1 MTSFDLFYDVNSNP
15 AQYADKWK
23 KETGNKV
30 IGYFCSY
37 APEEI
42 ITAAGALPYRI
53 LAGSAN
59 ISKADAHLQSYS
71 CSLVR
76 GALEDALNGDLD
88 FLDGTVFPNTCDSI
102 QRLSDI
108 WRMNTGFAFHSD
120 VMVPAKLNTASA
132 RDYMTAVLEN
142 FRQELAKQIGTDIT
156 DDHLNEAIGLYNNIR
171 KQLSRLYDLRREAP
185 GVIKSCDIH
194 AVFKAAMVMDRRH
207 LLNELE
213 TLTASLE
220 EPVAAAAHTNRKR
233 IVLSGGLCSMPDIY
247 KTIEESG
254 GVVVWDDFCTGSRYF
269 EGEIKT
275 DGDPLQS
282 IVNRY
287 MDRVVCPAKHSGVTS
302 RGDYLIRA
310 VKENRA
316 DGVIFLLLKF
326 CDPHAFDYPYLKD
339 MLEKE
344 NIPSVLF
351 EIEDQLP
358 SEGQINTRCEAFMEM
373 L

>member
-1 MTSFDLFYDVNSNP
+1 MASFDLFYEIINNP
-15 AQYADKWK
+15 GQYATNWK

-53 LAGSAN
+53 LAGSGS
-59 ISKADAHLQSYS
+59 ISKADAHLQAYS

-76 GALEDALNGDLD
+76 GALEDALNGRLD
-88 FLDGTVFPNTCDSI
+88 FLDGTVFPHTCDSI

-108 WRMNTGFAFHSD
+108 WRMNAGFKFHAD
-120 VMVPAKLNTASA
+120 VLVPAKLNTASA
-132 RDYMTAVLEN
+132 GDYMTSILDKFKKELEKLTGI
-142 FRQELAKQIGTDIT
+142 EIT
-156 DDHLNEAIGLYNNIR
+156 GEKLKEAINIYNSIKKN
-171 KQLSRLYDLRREAP
+171 LFRLYAIRRDAP
-185 GVIKSCDIH
+185 GVIKSSDIH
-194 AVFKAAMVMDRRH
+194 AVFKAAMVMDRRR
-207 LLNELE
+207 LLEELE
-213 TLTASLE
+213 RLTTDLGE
-220 EPVAAAAHTNRKR
+220 KDHTPDTAKKR

-247 KTIEESG
+247 KTIEKSG

-269 EGEIKT
+269 EGEINT
-275 DGDPLQS
+275 RGEPLKS
-282 IVNRY
+282 IADRY
-287 MDRVVCPAKHSGVTS
+287 MERVVCPAKHKSLFS
-302 RGDYLIRA
+302 RGEYLVNAI
-310 VKENRA
+310 KENRA
-316 DGVIFLLLKF
+316 DGVIFFLLKF
-326 CDPHAFDYPYLKD
+326 CDPHAFDYPYMKE

>member
-1 MTSFDLFYDVNSNP
+1 MANFDLFYEIINNP
-15 AQYADKWK
+15 GQYAMNWK
-23 KETGNKV
+23 KETGNMV

-53 LAGSAN
+53 LAGSGS
-59 ISKADAHLQSYS
+59 ISKADAHLQAYS

-76 GALEDALNGDLD
+76 GALEDALNGRLD
-88 FLDGTVFPNTCDSI
+88 FLEGTVFPNTCDSI

-108 WRMNTGFAFHSD
+108 WRMNAGFKFHAD
-120 VMVPAKLNTASA
+120 VMVPAKLNTQSA
-132 RDYMTAVLEN
+132 RDYMTAVLEK
-142 FRQELAKQIGTDIT
+142 FKKELEEHTGIEIT
-156 DDHLNEAIGLYNNIR
+156 EEKLKEAIDMYNGIR
-171 KQLSRLYDLRREAP
+171 KNLSRLYAIRRDAP
-185 GVIKSCDIH
+185 GVIKSSDIH
-194 AVFKAAMVMDRRH
+194 AIFKAAMVMDRRQ
-207 LLNELE
+207 LLEELE
-213 TLTASLE
+213 RLTADLGE
-220 EPVAAAAHTNRKR
+220 KADAPDTAKKR

-247 KTIEESG
+247 KTIENSG
-254 GVVVWDDFCTGSRYF
+254 GAVVWDDFCTGSRYF
-269 EGEIKT
+269 EGDIKT
-275 DGDPLQS
+275 DGDPLKS
-282 IVNRY
+282 ISDRY
-287 MDRVVCPAKHSGVTS
+287 MERVVCPAKHRGVLN
-302 RGDYLIRA
+302 RGEYLINA

-326 CDPHAFDYPYLKD
+326 CDPHAFDYPYMKE

-344 NIPSVLF
+344 NISSVLF

>member
-1 MTSFDLFYDVNSNP
+1 MASFDLFYEIINNP
-15 AQYADKWK
+15 GRYAINWK

-53 LAGSAN
+53 LAGSGS
-59 ISKADAHLQSYS
+59 ISKADAHLQAYS

-76 GALEDALNGDLD
+76 GALEDALNGRLD
-88 FLDGTVFPNTCDSI
+88 FLDGTVFPHTCDSI

-108 WRMNTGFAFHSD
+108 WRMNAGFKFHAD
-120 VMVPAKLNTASA
+120 VMVPVKLNTASA
-132 RDYMTAVLEN
+132 GDYMTSILDKFKKELEKLT
-142 FRQELAKQIGTDIT
+142 EIEIT
-156 DDHLNEAIGLYNNIR
+156 GEKLKNAINIYNSIKKN
-171 KQLSRLYDLRREAP
+171 LSRLYAIRRDTP
-185 GVIKSCDIH
+185 GVIKSSDIH
-194 AVFKAAMVMDRRH
+194 AIFKAAMVMDRRR
-207 LLNELE
+207 LLEELE
-213 TLTASLE
+213 RLIADLGENDHAPDTAD
-220 EPVAAAAHTNRKR
+220 KR

-247 KTIEESG
+247 KTIEKSG
-254 GVVVWDDFCTGSRYF
+254 GVVVWDDFCTGSRYC
-269 EGEIKT
+269 EGEINTKVE
-275 DGDPLQS
+275 PLRS
-282 IVNRY
+282 IADRY
-287 MDRVVCPAKHSGVTS
+287 MERVVCPAKHKSLFS
-302 RGDYLIRA
+302 RGEYLVNA

-316 DGVIFLLLKF
+316 DGVIFFLLKF
-326 CDPHAFDYPYLKD
+326 CDPHAFDYPYMKE

>member
-1 MTSFDLFYDVNSNP
+1 MASFDLFYEIINNP
-15 AQYADKWK
+15 GRYAINWK

-53 LAGSAN
+53 LAGSGS
-59 ISKADAHLQSYS
+59 ISKADAHLQAYS

-76 GALEDALNGDLD
+76 GALEDALNGRLD
-88 FLDGTVFPNTCDSI
+88 FLDGTVFPHTCDSI

-108 WRMNTGFAFHSD
+108 WRMNAGFKFHAD
-120 VMVPAKLNTASA
+120 VMVPVKLNTASA
-132 RDYMTAVLEN
+132 GDYMTSILDKFKKELE
-142 FRQELAKQIGTDIT
+142 ELTGIEIT
-156 DDHLNEAIGLYNNIR
+156 GEKLKDAINIYNSIKKN
-171 KQLSRLYDLRREAP
+171 LSRLYAIRRDAT
-185 GVIKSCDIH
+185 GVIKSSDIH
-194 AVFKAAMVMDRRH
+194 AIFKAAMVMDRR
-207 LLNELE
+207 LLLEELE
-213 TLTASLE
+213 RLIADLGENVHAPDTTD
-220 EPVAAAAHTNRKR
+220 KR

-247 KTIEESG
+247 KTIEKSG

-269 EGEIKT
+269 EGEINTKVE
-275 DGDPLQS
+275 PLRS
-282 IVNRY
+282 IADRY
-287 MDRVVCPAKHSGVTS
+287 MERVVCPAKHKSLFS
-302 RGDYLIRA
+302 RGEYLVNA

-316 DGVIFLLLKF
+316 DGVIFFLLKF
-326 CDPHAFDYPYLKD
+326 CDPHAFDYPYMKE

>member
-1 MTSFDLFYDVNSNP
+1 MASFDLFYEIINNP
-15 AQYADKWK
+15 GRYAINWK

-53 LAGSAN
+53 LAGSGS
-59 ISKADAHLQSYS
+59 ISKADAHLQAYS

-76 GALEDALNGDLD
+76 GALEDALNGRLD
-88 FLDGTVFPNTCDSI
+88 FLDGTVFPHTCDSI

-108 WRMNTGFAFHSD
+108 WRMNAGFKFHAD
-120 VMVPAKLNTASA
+120 VMVPVKLNTASA
-132 RDYMTAVLEN
+132 GDYMTSILDKFKKELEKLTGIEIA
-142 FRQELAKQIGTDIT
+142 REKLK
-156 DDHLNEAIGLYNNIR
+156 EAISIYNSIKKN
-171 KQLSRLYDLRREAP
+171 LSRLYAIRRDAP
-185 GVIKSCDIH
+185 GVIKSSDIH
-194 AVFKAAMVMDRRH
+194 AIFKAAMVMDRR
-207 LLNELE
+207 LLLEELE
-213 TLTASLE
+213 RLIADLGENVHAPDTTD
-220 EPVAAAAHTNRKR
+220 KR

-247 KTIEESG
+247 KTIEKSG

-269 EGEIKT
+269 EGEINTKVE
-275 DGDPLQS
+275 PLRS
-282 IVNRY
+282 IADRY
-287 MDRVVCPAKHSGVTS
+287 MERVVCPAKHKSLFS
-302 RGDYLIRA
+302 RGEYLVNA

-316 DGVIFLLLKF
+316 DGVIFFLLKF
-326 CDPHAFDYPYLKD
+326 CDPHAFDYPYMKE